1 LAVASLDDA
10 EDAALRNETPTQ
22 RLDRNWA
29 ELLQELRIVQ
39 TGVQLL
45 TGFLLTLPFQ
55 QRFES
60 LTTGERILYLVAV
73 SASLLAIGLLLA
85 PVSLHRS
92 LFRQHRRAETVHL
105 AHRLAIAGIAAL
117 AVAIIAVASL
127 IFAVV
132 VGIAASVIATTATA
146 LMLGTLWLALPII
159 TRKRSLSDEATR

>member
-1 LAVASLDDA
+1 MPALDDA

-22 RLDRNWA
+22 RLDRNWS

-55 QRFES
+55 QRFAS
-60 LTTGERILYLVAV
+60 LGTAERTLYLVAV
-73 SASLLAIGLLLA
+73 SASLLATGLLLA

-92 LFRQHRRAETVHL
+92 LFRQHRRAETVRL

-117 AVAIIAVASL
+117 ALAIVAVASL

-132 VGIAASVIATTATA
+132 VGTAASVIATIATA
-146 LMLGTLWLALPII
+146 LMLGTLWLALPLAA
-159 TRKRSLSDEATR
+159 RRQSLNRESNG

>member
-1 LAVASLDDA
+1 MPALDDA

-22 RLDRNWA
+22 RLDRNWSD
-29 ELLQELRIVQ
+29 LLQELRIVQ

-60 LTTGERILYLVAV
+60 LSTAERTLYLVAV
-73 SASLLAIGLLLA
+73 SASLLATGLLLA

-92 LFRQHRRAETVHL
+92 LFRQHRRAETVRL

-117 AVAIIAVASL
+117 ALAIVAVASL

-132 VGIAASVIATTATA
+132 VGTAASVIATIATA
-146 LMLGTLWLALPII
+146 LMLGTLWLALPLAA
-159 TRKRSLSDEATR
+159 RRQSLNRESSG